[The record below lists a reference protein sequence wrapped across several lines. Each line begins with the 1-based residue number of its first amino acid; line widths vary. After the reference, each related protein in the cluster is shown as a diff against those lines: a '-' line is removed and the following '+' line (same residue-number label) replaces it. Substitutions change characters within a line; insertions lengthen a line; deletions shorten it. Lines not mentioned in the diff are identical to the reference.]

1 MNADQIIQCILVA
14 MLKLEKIV
22 NIDLKDKLDRGGY
35 IGTAQTLY
43 DAIITE
49 IQNRIDAD
57 ASILQSAN
65 NYTDSRVSTVY
76 KVKGSVAN
84 YASLPTS
91 GQEVGDVWNLLD
103 TGMNYVWTGVF
114 WDALGTSVDI
124 TEKEDKDN
132 KQNSLTLDGTG
143 IKYPTVDA
151 VNVALSGITVNDAT
165 TTTKGKLKLAGD
177 LGGTADLPTVPN
189 KLDKVST
196 ITTNPQVYVKRA
208 DGNQEMLDYVSSAVL
223 NDSGVVGGSVADAL
237 NTLKSTKLN
246 LIDAKQFGAVAD
258 GTTNDTAILQS
269 YLNSGQGIYIF
280 PKGNY
285 SVSGIDVSSYSQ
297 LYFEEGAVLVLRN
310 NSDRPVLQNKNF
322 SVNTDKNIEI
332 YGLEIEG
339 NEANQIKI
347 GVTAPYTG
355 EPTSGVRFFGVEN
368 LKIIGAKINKTRT
381 YGIWISRVK
390 NVIARDIEFNQSILV
405 RDNQDGIHFNG
416 LCYNLDISN
425 IKGVTN
431 DDMIALNANDTAQ
444 GANVSF
450 GEIKNATIKDVVF
463 DNNLN
468 GIRLLSAGN
477 LMDQVYINNLSGN
490 VRDNVIAI
498 SSYNLG
504 TANFGSIYIDGVNVR
519 TNTPF
524 NVMGEY
530 GGYILVNDKIE
541 YLKISNVYRETG
553 ADARPTIRIQGRA
566 NISKLIIDNI
576 TDKINQSLTTY
587 YPEISFESGSIVAQS
602 FISNIRLMN
611 GVYPNGYCIGATGS
625 AITRLHL
632 DNIYA
637 EQIGYGLYLNNTDI
651 STLFVNNLSTNFIR
665 YPFYL
670 VNDSDVLNAL
680 ITNNKWSY
688 SLGTPNVYN
697 ILDTSSI
704 VFAGSPTAQTLIKWD
719 DSYNLANS
727 SISETPTVTSID
739 RILRLPPDKQLAL
752 GLATATNGI
761 NITFDS
767 TNKRTSLTTN
777 SGNRI
782 VDFVDSSRATLIN
795 GATDN
800 ATDKLIVNGT
810 ASGTTDAT
818 LPSQYVR
825 LGQIPT
831 SGSYTPTLT
840 GVSNTTSISHS
851 SKSAY
856 TKVGNIVTFKVA
868 FSIVPTVIN
877 TATSFDITLPIARAN
892 TGTDTIGSGSIPNTG
907 ANYSSCIAQST
918 TTTTVRVYFYALG
931 TASSQGVINC
941 EYDITQ

>member
-1 MNADQIIQCILVA
+1 MSKSKLIIENSELQWDSKRRYRVNAVVFYSDFNWQNLTGQNSEPGTGSDWIKIPSNIVPSPIKWGYVTAVNGGIRVIAVDEDILSV
-14 MLKLEKIV
+14 EGSSV
-22 NIDLKDKLDRGGY
+22 
-35 IGTAQTLY
+35 T
-43 DAIITE
+43 
-49 IQNRIDAD
+49 
-57 ASILQSAN
+57 
-65 NYTDSRVSTVY
+65 NYTIT
-76 KVKGSVAN
+76 
-84 YASLPTS
+84 LPTLTEAK
-91 GQEVGDVWNLLD
+91 EVSITFNAAVTNLTINAGGVIDYVPTSAKSYD
-103 TGMNYVWTGVF
+103 TWTFVYEPIGNQ
-114 WDALGTSVDI
+114 WI
-124 TEKEDKDN
+124 
-132 KQNSLTLDGTG
+132 
-143 IKYPTVDA
+143 
-151 VNVALSGITVNDAT
+151 
-165 TTTKGKLKLAGD
+165 LKSYWSGD
-177 LGGTADLPTVPN
+177 LGSQITALPN
-189 KLDKVST
+189 KGT
-196 ITTNPQVYVKRA
+196 ITDIDIFA
-208 DGNQEMLDYVSSAVL
+208 ISDSSASSAPKKVTASNL
-223 NDSGVVGGSVADAL
+223 QSNYLKPKNDLLYS
-237 NTLKSTKLN
+237 K

-258 GTTNDTAILQS
+258 GTTNDTTILQY
-269 YLNSGQGIYIF
+269 YLDSGQGIYIF

-285 SVSGIDVSSYSQ
+285 SISGIDVNPYSK

-355 EPTSGVRFFGVEN
+355 EPTSGIRFFGVEN

-416 LCYNLDISN
+416 LCYNLHISN
-425 IKGVTN
+425 IRGVTN

-444 GANVSF
+444 GSNVSF

-477 LMDQVYINNLSGN
+477 LMDQVYISNLSGN
-490 VRDNVIAI
+490 VRDNVVAI

-727 SISETPTVTSID
+727 SVSETPTVTSVD

-752 GLATATNGI
+752 GLATATNGV
-761 NITFDS
+761 NITYDS

-777 SGNRI
+777 GGNRI
-782 VDFVDSSRATLIN
+782 IDFVDFSRATLIN

-810 ASGTTDAT
+810 ASGTTDAN

-831 SGSYTPTLT
+831 SGNYTPTLT
-840 GVSNTTSISHS
+840 GVSNTTSIGHS
-851 SKSAY
+851 GKSVY

-868 FSIVPTVIN
+868 FSIVPTIIN
-877 TATSFDITLPIARAN
+877 TATSFDITLPIVRAN
-892 TGTDTIGSGSIPNTG
+892 TGTDTIGSGTIPNTG
-907 ANYSSCIAQST
+907 TNYSSCLAQST

-931 TASSQGVINC
+931 ISSSQGVINC